1 MTFLDQSEFQL
12 PNKFDNYEVLSAEAG
27 YYCLYRMSAWLY
39 MEIKKNSAFIEFFQD
54 CTRSSCIL
62 YIAGDVLLLYE
73 FYMNDEERQLYLDD
87 HLKSSQINRIK
98 LRLRQDRFKC
108 MSPERYVNTDE
119 YSTDV
124 ILVER
129 FSRM

>member
-1 MTFLDQSEFQL
+1 
-12 PNKFDNYEVLSAEAG
+12 
-27 YYCLYRMSAWLY
+27 
-39 MEIKKNSAFIEFFQD
+39 MEIKKNSAFIEFCQD

-62 YIAGDVLLLYE
+62 YITGDVLLLYE
-73 FYMNDEERQLYLDD
+73 IYMNDEERQSYLDD

-108 MSPERYVNTDE
+108 MSPERYVNTHE
-119 YSTDV
+119 YSTGV

-129 FSRM
+129 FSKM

>member
-12 PNKFDNYEVLSAEAG
+12 PNKFDNYEVLSAEAD
-27 YYCLYRMSAWLY
+27 YYCLYRMSAWLN
-39 MEIKKNSAFIEFFQD
+39 MEIKKNSAFIEFCQD
-54 CTRSSCIL
+54 CTRSRCIL

-73 FYMNDEERQLYLDD
+73 FYMNDEERQSYLDD
-87 HLKSSQINRIK
+87 RLKSSQINRIK

-108 MSPERYVNTDE
+108 MSPERYVNTHE